1 MNDKKNGNGNMTYAN
16 GDLYHGE
23 WMNDKRNGNG
33 NSILFQQFI
42 HEKNRHDSI
51 LPSPQSFSFYNRVKH
66 TYRQPLQ
73 VWYVR
78 MYIIRLAINT
88 RYKEHL
94 QINRQTLLVLS
105 PSNMPYISPSSPR
118 EFSVSP
124 FRHTTTTFFPSFLY
138 IDRLFFSKDRSW
150 LKPLLLRTWKHK
162 SALNLHILLFHCYK
176 NFSDFQDIKLRS
188 ALNRH
193 ILLLHYYKE
202 FWDFQGTFMWG
213 CSIQTFF
220 LFLLICSIYCSAYIL
235 IT

>member
-1 MNDKKNGNGNMTYAN
+1 
-16 GDLYHGE
+16 LQE
-23 WMNDKRNGNG
+23 
-33 NSILFQQFI
+33 I
-42 HEKNRHDSI
+42 NRHFSSF
-51 LPSPQSFSFYNRVKH
+51 LLQSCH
-66 TYRQPLQ
+66 T
-73 VWYVR
+73 
-78 MYIIRLAINT
+78 T
-88 RYKEHL
+88 
-94 QINRQTLLVLS
+94 
-105 PSNMPYISPSSPR
+105 ISPSSPR

-124 FRHTTTTFFPSFLY
+124 FRHKTTTFFPSFLY

-213 CSIQTFF
+213 CSIQTFC
-220 LFLLICSIYCSAYIL
+220 LFLIICSRCCSAYIL

>member
-1 MNDKKNGNGNMTYAN
+1 MTR
-16 GDLYHGE
+16 GME
-23 WMNDKRNGNG
+23 ME
-33 NSILFQQFI
+33 ILFYSNNLFT
-42 HEKNRHDSI
+42 KNRHDSI

-138 IDRLFFSKDRSW
+138 IDRLFFSKDRSCW
-150 LKPLLLRTWKHK
+150 NRSS
-162 SALNLHILLFHCYK
+162 SAHEN
-176 NFSDFQDIKLRS
+176 IKQ
-188 ALNRH
+188 H
-193 ILLLHYYKE
+193 
-202 FWDFQGTFMWG
+202 
-213 CSIQTFF
+213 
-220 LFLLICSIYCSAYIL
+220 
-235 IT
+235 